1 MKKSVLLIFIMFC
14 TLIFSREYENN
25 KKLNEIFY
33 RKKNENESTRVTI
46 TVVPYLN
53 LIIKKDKDKVLEKVE
68 VKGSAAKDTQ
78 IKIEEKKVKIVAI
91 CDNYKW

>member
-1 MKKSVLLIFIMFC
+1 MKKSLLLIFIVFC
-14 TLIFSREYENN
+14 TLIFSKDFENN

-33 RKKNENESTRVTI
+33 NRKNKGESTKVTI

-53 LIIKKDKDKVLEKVE
+53 LIIKKDRDEVLEKIE

-78 IKIEEKKVKIVAI
+78 IKIEEEKVKIIAI